1 MDPSIR
7 PVLFTLLHLTSSFVT
22 VIIISATRGHHITV
36 RVNMG
41 GASGS
46 TSGCSSDL
54 DGLQTLSFFLLF
66 VINKMTK
73 NNREGVKVTS
83 NPSFQLL
90 SNRVKPFAQGRLKTT
105 VSLSPSPS
113 LWSKWRRNRDSN
125 FIKSHCFVVHLLSCS
140 VKCSV
145 TLNASSYLNS
155 THNAA

>member
-1 MDPSIR
+1 MIYLPGDSSVFDGPVHR

-83 NPSFQLL
+83 NPSVQLL
-90 SNRVKPFAQGRLKTT
+90 SNRG
-105 VSLSPSPS
+105 
-113 LWSKWRRNRDSN
+113 
-125 FIKSHCFVVHLLSCS
+125 
-140 VKCSV
+140 
-145 TLNASSYLNS
+145 
-155 THNAA
+155 